1 MEISSL
7 TTSDWTRIF
16 AATVALI
23 TFIWSVASYLAA
35 RKRELKW
42 KRAEFLFEQAK
53 YLDTDKEINYAV
65 AILDGTY
72 DTLSEYRMGFDKL
85 LNLLDR
91 LAWASLKDHVI
102 SEEELSNFGWYYSA
116 VIKQSRV
123 VKYCENNG
131 YDDVIKIA
139 QEL

>member
-1 MEISSL
+1 
-7 TTSDWTRIF
+7 
-16 AATVALI
+16 
-23 TFIWSVASYLAA
+23 
-35 RKRELKW
+35 
-42 KRAEFLFEQAK
+42 
-53 YLDTDKEINYAV
+53 V

-72 DTLSEYRMGFDKL
+72 KTKIDDVFDIDGNFIDDTLSEYRMGFDKL